1 MTQLNNG
8 PTNLIDPMVTP
19 IILFLL
25 AIGLLCFWLFF
36 RCTNWF
42 EKI

>member
-1 MTQLNNG
+1 MDT
-8 PTNLIDPMVTP
+8 M
-19 IILFLL
+19 IILVLL

>member
-1 MTQLNNG
+1 M
-8 PTNLIDPMVTP
+8 DAS

-25 AIGLLCFWLFF
+25 AVGLLCFWLFF

>member
-1 MTQLNNG
+1 MNDTV
-8 PTNLIDPMVTP
+8 LIA
-19 IILFLL
+19 LL
-25 AIGLLCFWLFF
+25 LLTGLVCFWLFF

>member
-1 MTQLNNG
+1 MSD
-8 PTNLIDPMVTP
+8 IA
-19 IILFLL
+19 IIVLL
-25 AIGLLCFWLFF
+25 VLTGLLCFWLFF